1 MRIPCPEHT
10 FFMVSVQLQHLPL
23 SVRRRKRDIQKLRRV
38 PRILSSQ
45 QQHQRGLPSC
55 SELSNFY
62 VFPLIASLSFPLE
75 TGDCG
80 RPHEPLGMGLKG
92 SELRTTVGDS
102 SQVCRLL
109 IAAPSHLS
117 SHALT
122 APSLHTDQSSSLF
135 RPFAKEK
142 QALGVYSTCE

>member
-1 MRIPCPEHT
+1 MPRAHLLYGECPAPAFTIECEEKKERYSEVEACT
-10 FFMVSVQLQHLPL
+10 Q
-23 SVRRRKRDIQKLRRV
+23 D
-38 PRILSSQ
+38 SQ
-45 QQHQRGLPSC
+45 QSAATSERPSLLLWALQLLR
-55 SELSNFY
+55 LS
-62 VFPLIASLSFPLE
+62 IASLSFPLE

-102 SQVCRLL
+102 SQICQLL

-142 QALGVYSTCE
+142 QALGVYSTCEWGTR